1 MSTKLVLAG
10 VGMFL
15 GLSGACVAA
24 PQGIQGV
31 IYFHGS
37 IVEEPCTP
45 NAEAA
50 THGPVALSLRQCPTL
65 SRGNDIRVEG
75 VGPSRAVTALGRS
88 PINVKLVTDTGHEG
102 RYYDQQYA
110 LVDTAGKAVTSGMY
124 VITLTSP

>member
-15 GLSGACVAA
+15 GLSGICSAA
-24 PQGIQGV
+24 PQSIQGT

-45 NAEAA
+45 SSTAQGGA
-50 THGPVALSLRQCPTL
+50 ALSLRQCPQF
-65 SRGNDIRVEG
+65 SRSNDIRVHG
-75 VGPSRAVTALGRS
+75 VGPSSSVTAIGKS
-88 PINVKLVTDTGHEG
+88 PVNVKLVTDSGKEG

-110 LVDTAGKAVTSGMY
+110 LVDEAGKPVNSGMY
-124 VITLTSP
+124 LITLTSP

>member
-15 GLSGACVAA
+15 GLSGICFAA
-24 PQGIQGV
+24 PQSIQGT

-45 NAEAA
+45 SSTAQGGAA
-50 THGPVALSLRQCPTL
+50 LNLRQCPQF
-65 SRGNDIRVEG
+65 SRGNDIRVHG
-75 VGPSRAVTALGRS
+75 VGLSSSVTAIGKS
-88 PINVKLVTDTGHEG
+88 PVNVKLVTDSGKEG

-110 LVDTAGKAVTSGMY
+110 LVDEAGKSVNSGMY
-124 VITLTSP
+124 LITLTSP

>member
-15 GLSGACVAA
+15 GLSGICSAA
-24 PQGIQGV
+24 PQSIQGT

-45 NAEAA
+45 SSTAQGGA
-50 THGPVALSLRQCPTL
+50 ALSLRQCPQF
-65 SRGNDIRVEG
+65 SRGNDIRVHG
-75 VGPSRAVTALGRS
+75 VGPSSSVTAIGKS
-88 PINVKLVTDTGHEG
+88 PVNVKLVTDSGKEG

-110 LVDTAGKAVTSGMY
+110 LVDEAGKPVNSGTY
-124 VITLTSP
+124 LITLTSP

>member
-15 GLSGACVAA
+15 GLSGICSAA
-24 PQGIQGV
+24 PQSIQGT

-45 NAEAA
+45 SSIA
-50 THGPVALSLRQCPTL
+50 HGGAALSLRQCPQF
-65 SRGNDIRVEG
+65 SRGNDIRVHG
-75 VGPSRAVTALGRS
+75 VGPSSSVTAIGKS
-88 PINVKLVTDTGHEG
+88 PVNVKLVTDSGKEG

-110 LVDTAGKAVTSGMY
+110 LVDEVGKPVNSGMY
-124 VITLTSP
+124 LITLTSP

>member
-15 GLSGACVAA
+15 GLSGICSAA
-24 PQGIQGV
+24 PQSIQGT

-45 NAEAA
+45 SSTAQGGA
-50 THGPVALSLRQCPTL
+50 ALSLRQCPQF
-65 SRGNDIRVEG
+65 SRGNDIRVHG
-75 VGPSRAVTALGRS
+75 VGPSSSVTAIGKS
-88 PINVKLVTDTGHEG
+88 PVNVKLVTDSGKEG

-110 LVDTAGKAVTSGMY
+110 LVDEAGKPVNSGMY
-124 VITLTSP
+124 LITLTSP

>member
-15 GLSGACVAA
+15 GLSGICSAA
-24 PQGIQGV
+24 PQSIQGT

-45 NAEAA
+45 SSTAQGRA
-50 THGPVALSLRQCPTL
+50 ALSLRQCPQF
-65 SRGNDIRVEG
+65 SRGNDIRVHG
-75 VGPSRAVTALGRS
+75 VGPSSSVTAIGKS
-88 PINVKLVTDTGHEG
+88 PVNVKLVTDSGKEG

-110 LVDTAGKAVTSGMY
+110 LVDEVGKPVNSGMY
-124 VITLTSP
+124 LITLTSP

>member
-15 GLSGACVAA
+15 GLSGICFAA
-24 PQGIQGV
+24 PQSIQGT

-45 NAEAA
+45 SSTAQGGAA
-50 THGPVALSLRQCPTL
+50 LNLRQCPQF
-65 SRGNDIRVEG
+65 SRGNDIRVHG
-75 VGPSRAVTALGRS
+75 VGPSSSVTAIGKS
-88 PINVKLVTDTGHEG
+88 PVNVKLVTDSGKDG

-110 LVDTAGKAVTSGMY
+110 LVDEAGKSVNSGMY
-124 VITLTSP
+124 LITLTSP

>member
-15 GLSGACVAA
+15 GLSGICFAA
-24 PQGIQGV
+24 PQSIQGT

-45 NAEAA
+45 SSTAQGGA
-50 THGPVALSLRQCPTL
+50 ALSLRQCPQF
-65 SRGNDIRVEG
+65 SRGNDIRVHG
-75 VGPSRAVTALGRS
+75 VGPSRSVTAIGKS
-88 PINVKLVTDTGHEG
+88 PVNVKLVTDSGKEG

-110 LVDTAGKAVTSGMY
+110 LVDEAGKSVNSGMY
-124 VITLTSP
+124 LITLTSP

>member
-15 GLSGACVAA
+15 GLSGICFAA
-24 PQGIQGV
+24 PQSIQGT

-45 NAEAA
+45 SSTAQGGAA
-50 THGPVALSLRQCPTL
+50 LNLRQCPQF
-65 SRGNDIRVEG
+65 SRGNDIRVHG
-75 VGPSRAVTALGRS
+75 VGPSSSVTAIGKS
-88 PINVKLVTDTGHEG
+88 PVNVKLVTDSGKEG

-110 LVDTAGKAVTSGMY
+110 LVDEAGKSVNSGMY
-124 VITLTSP
+124 LITLTSP

>member
-15 GLSGACVAA
+15 GLSGICFAA
-24 PQGIQGV
+24 PQSIQGT

-45 NAEAA
+45 SSTAQGGAA
-50 THGPVALSLRQCPTL
+50 LNLRQCPQF
-65 SRGNDIRVEG
+65 SRGNDIRVHG
-75 VGPSRAVTALGRS
+75 VGPSSAVTAIGKS
-88 PINVKLVTDTGHEG
+88 PVNVKLVTDSGKEG

-110 LVDTAGKAVTSGMY
+110 LVDEAGKSVNSGMY
-124 VITLTSP
+124 LITLTSP